1 MRVDILDR
9 CQRDPALWF
18 FGSTALAF
26 LIVSVPATY
35 AIVAPFHSGWLLTV
49 AMLLALEVGAVGCK
63 LAGLAVPSWSKG
75 LNGLTI
81 LLLLLTTIANYAAG
95 SDALATAKLPPT
107 LAEWKAEGWGWAFA
121 TIYAGIV
128 PLFLFVFLS
137 LAVKR
142 VTQLRIN
149 PGAPLTLAEQR
160 DQLVIETITLLR
172 EQSLQARA
180 LPLPADLADTKAE
193 MIRKLATMQ
202 AEQGTAPAEVSTAVI
217 AAATGYDKTYVQQV
231 VSRWRA
237 EQR

>member
-1 MRVDILDR
+1 MVDIER
-9 CQRDPALWF
+9 YQRDPALWF

-63 LAGLAVPSWSKG
+63 LAGLAVPAWSKG
-75 LNGLTI
+75 LNLLTI

-95 SDALATAKLPPT
+95 SDALAIAELPPT
-107 LAEWKAEGWGWAFA
+107 LAEWKADGWGWAFA

-137 LAVKR
+137 LAVQR
-142 VTQLRIN
+142 VVQLRTKT
-149 PGAPLTLAEQR
+149 GTPLSLAEQR

-172 EQSLQARA
+172 EHAQQARA
-180 LPLPADLADTKAE
+180 LPAPAELADTKAE
-193 MIRKLATMQ
+193 MIRRLATMQ
-202 AEQGTAPAEVSTAVI
+202 VEQGSAPAEVSTAVI
-217 AAATGYDKTYVQQV
+217 AAATGYEKAYVQQV
-231 VSRWRA
+231 ISRWRSD
-237 EQR
+237 QRP

>member
-1 MRVDILDR
+1 MTNTERY
-9 CQRDPALWF
+9 QRDPALWF

-26 LIVSVPATY
+26 LIVSIPATY
-35 AIVAPFHSGWLLTV
+35 AIVAPFHNGWVLTV

-75 LNGLTI
+75 LNLLTI
-81 LLLLLTTIANYAAG
+81 MLLLLTTIANYAAG
-95 SDALATAKLPPT
+95 SDALAVAKLPPT
-107 LAEWKAEGWGWAFA
+107 LASWKAEGWGWAFA

-137 LAVKR
+137 LAVRR
-142 VTQLRIN
+142 VVQLQIHA
-149 PGAPLTLAEQR
+149 GSTLTLAEQR

-172 EQSLQARA
+172 EQVMQARV
-180 LPLPADLADTKAE
+180 LPVAPELLDTKAE
-193 MIRKLATMQ
+193 MIRKLATSQ
-202 AEQGTAPAEVSTAVI
+202 VEQGSAPADVSTAVI